1 MSGNRSIPTPTS
13 EDTWRSIR
21 RLWLRC
27 LDDRSYR
34 RKKCIIETGRG
45 TIIAVRILSYGLEG
59 GNHPELESAT

>member
-1 MSGNRSIPTPTS
+1 
-13 EDTWRSIR
+13 
-21 RLWLRC
+21 